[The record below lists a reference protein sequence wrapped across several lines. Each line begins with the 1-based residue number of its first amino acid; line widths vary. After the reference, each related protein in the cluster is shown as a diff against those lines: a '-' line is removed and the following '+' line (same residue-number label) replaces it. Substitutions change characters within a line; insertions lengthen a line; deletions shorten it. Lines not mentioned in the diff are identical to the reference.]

1 MNESETIMFISL
13 KLKAN
18 PPATVPSGR
27 GGGGGVYSLI
37 KAMYVCASPNGAVW
51 AVCPFC
57 CGIGYGGMFE
67 DICPFNSR

>member
-27 GGGGGVYSLI
+27 GGGRVYSLI
-37 KAMYVCASPNGAVW
+37 YAMYVCASPNGAVS
-51 AVCPFC
+51 VCWPFC